1 MNANL
6 KAIIEAIQQQDS
18 TRAILD
24 ILQQAIGT
32 YGFRSFF
39 ISGLP
44 DANMDIGDAVLLYGG
59 NTAWYDHYVKM
70 GYMRHDYIAR
80 HCMTTSLPFDWD
92 EAPYDP
98 VTEPEMH
105 ALKIEAGKHGLTGGL
120 CIPIH
125 VEGALEGG
133 VSLVGDPKGLDEQ
146 QRLELHMLALYT
158 YGHLRYLHRQPE
170 PDRIITLREAEVLKW
185 VAAGKTASEIAE
197 ITGLS
202 ARTINQHCENAQKR
216 LGTSN
221 RVQTVVEAVRR
232 KLIVL

>member
-1 MNANL
+1 MNAKL
-6 KAIIEAIQQQDS
+6 KRVIETIQKQKS
-18 TRAILD
+18 PRAILD
-24 ILQQAIGT
+24 LLQDAIGD

-44 DANMDIGDAVLLYGG
+44 DSNMDIADAVLLYGG
-59 NTAWYDHYVKM
+59 NTAWYEHYVKM

-80 HCMTTSLPFDWD
+80 HCLTTSLPFDWD

-98 VTEPEMH
+98 VTEPRMH
-105 ALKIEAGKHGLTGGL
+105 ALRIEAGEHGLDAGL

-125 VEGALEGG
+125 IEGMLDGG
-133 VSLVGDPKGLDEQ
+133 VSLVGDPKGLTDQ
-146 QRLELHMLALYT
+146 QRLEVHMLALYT
-158 YGHLRYLHRQPE
+158 YGQLRYLHKPPE
-170 PDRIITLREAEVLKW
+170 VERVITEREAEVLKW
-185 VAAGKTASEIAE
+185 VAAGKTAGEIAD

-202 ARTINQHCENAQKR
+202 ARTVNQHCENAQKR

-232 KLIVL
+232 KLISL